1 MPNFRATVRILEVTG
16 DDMLSARR
24 ALEERLQAAGIG
36 RWHVL
41 NIAPAKKKKKKTRTY
56 VRWRRERDIAG
67 QLMLAAAALWALW
80 YLWLL
85 SD

>member
-41 NIAPAKKKKKKTRTY
+41 NIAPAKAKKQARARA
-56 VRWRRERDIAG
+56 RWRRQRDIAG
-67 QLMLAAAALWALW
+67 QLMLVAAALWALW

-85 SD
+85 AE

>member
-41 NIAPAKKKKKKTRTY
+41 NIAPAKKKKKDRTH
-56 VRWRRERDIAG
+56 VRWRRERYIAG
-67 QLMLAAAALWALW
+67 QLMLVAATLWALW

-85 SD
+85 TD

>member
-41 NIAPAKKKKKKTRTY
+41 NIAPARTKKQARA
-56 VRWRRERDIAG
+56 RWRRERDATG
-67 QLMLAAAALWALW
+67 QLMLVAAALWALW

-85 SD
+85 AD

>member
-41 NIAPAKKKKKKTRTY
+41 NIAPAKTKKQARAR
-56 VRWRRERDIAG
+56 VRWRRQRYIAG
-67 QLMLAAAALWALW
+67 QLMLVAAALWALW

-85 SD
+85 AE